1 MRRFHLAPVTAD
13 VTPAHIVTHDKDNIR
28 PLGRLA
34 ASAAVGQPRQIAVT
48 TSSASRIGLEK
59 CIGGRLKRFAKRGQF
74 FQQIAKRLAKPY
86 AQATCATRTAPE
98 PFSPWH

>member
-1 MRRFHLAPVTAD
+1 MSLQPISSHMMRTIF
-13 VTPAHIVTHDKDNIR
+13 
-28 PLGRLA
+28 GRSAGLRA
-34 ASAAVGQPRQIAVT
+34 FAAVGQPRQIPVT

-59 CIGGRLKRFAKRGQF
+59 CIGGRLKRLAKRGQF

-86 AQATCATRTAPE
+86 AQATCETRTAPE